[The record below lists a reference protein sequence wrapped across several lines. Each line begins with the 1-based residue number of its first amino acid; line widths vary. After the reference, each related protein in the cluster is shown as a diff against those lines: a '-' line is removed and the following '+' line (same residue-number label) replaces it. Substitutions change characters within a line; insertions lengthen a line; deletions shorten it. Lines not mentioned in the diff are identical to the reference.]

1 MPGGLTHKII
11 LTSWVVKTL
20 YSSSGD
26 VRKVSLRVIL
36 QVGILTPTGLAW
48 VFEGADLACGSGSEK
63 GLEGGK
69 PPLTW
74 LPGQACHSFSQTS
87 SPPVLIVPGGWMD
100 VSVIRGT
107 FPECSQFPPK
117 TTLPVED
124 RSSLETPLTKGPGKP
139 LGISEALSV
148 IL

>member
-1 MPGGLTHKII
+1 
-11 LTSWVVKTL
+11 
-20 YSSSGD
+20 
-26 VRKVSLRVIL
+26 
-36 QVGILTPTGLAW
+36 
-48 VFEGADLACGSGSEK
+48 
-63 GLEGGK
+63 
-69 PPLTW
+69 
-74 LPGQACHSFSQTS
+74 
-87 SPPVLIVPGGWMD
+87 MD

-148 IL
+148 ILQEKFCAQRAGSSHLPSGISFTVPAEGQRGCKPSAEPELYKF